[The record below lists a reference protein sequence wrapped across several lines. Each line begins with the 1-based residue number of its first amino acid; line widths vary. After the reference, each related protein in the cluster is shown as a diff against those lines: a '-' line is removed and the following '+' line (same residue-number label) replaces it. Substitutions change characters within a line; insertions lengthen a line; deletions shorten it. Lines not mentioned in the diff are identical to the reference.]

1 MSQSIDIEI
10 AEIYN
15 ERFLKLGPVP
25 EASMWYSRKRQFAR
39 FDVIIEQIRL
49 LATNETVTI
58 TDIGCGYG
66 AFLEFLLER
75 KFPNAWRYYGHDL
88 SQEVVEFCKKKYS
101 HRGSF
106 YTGSVPTIKSDFIIM
121 SGTYNFFP
129 SHDYNAWREYFHKS
143 LNLYW
148 PKIKRAMIF
157 NLQTADKEKITD
169 AGIVYSSKIA
179 IESFCKSN
187 FGNVSVITNPIIPRD
202 VTFVLKK

>member
-39 FDVIIEQIRL
+39 FDVIIEQIKL

-88 SQEVVEFCKKKYS
+88 SQEVVEFCKKNIPIEGHFILGLYLQLS
-101 HRGSF
+101 QISLLCREHIIF
-106 YTGSVPTIKSDFIIM
+106 FHLMIIM
-121 SGTYNFFP
+121 LGGS
-129 SHDYNAWREYFHKS
+129 
-143 LNLYW
+143 
-148 PKIKRAMIF
+148 IF
-157 NLQTADKEKITD
+157 
-169 AGIVYSSKIA
+169 
-179 IESFCKSN
+179 
-187 FGNVSVITNPIIPRD
+187 TNH
-202 VTFVLKK
+202 